1 MGDTVVGHE
10 PRWGTPVPGEPAW
23 PEENRKV
30 FVPCEPS
37 LTLTGL
43 GLFLLSK
50 PSLASVRGSSR
61 PHGEFSRG
69 GKNVGEASGKAVHGF
84 SPQNQ
89 SICLK
94 LFIPHPAPGRRVSAR
109 HAGHCRAGEAPIP
122 VSGRQPQG
130 MPQPPWGAAGSILKR
145 KGSAPWGSKDERW
158 LLQRLP

>member
-1 MGDTVVGHE
+1 MHGGHCRWPRATVGNPC
-10 PRWGTPVPGEPAW
+10 PRGTSLARGEPKGLCALRAE
-23 PEENRKV
+23 PYTNRPGAV
-30 FVPCEPS
+30 S
-37 LTLTGL
+37 
-43 GLFLLSK
+43 SK
-50 PSLASVRGSSR
+50 QALACVRGSSR

-109 HAGHCRAGEAPIP
+109 HAGHCRGGEAPIP

-145 KGSAPWGSKDERW
+145 TGSAPWGSKDERW